1 MIVTV
6 ISRWLVVVALG
17 VFGKDILGKGVL
29 GAGVL
34 GALLA
39 TGGIATAQ
47 AEEASSG
54 QHEQGQKSEG
64 DKEAADDTSEAGD
77 YTIVDGKVDQGTY
90 DGYLTYSRVC
100 QACHG
105 PDGMGSSFAPS
116 LKERVKSRTFAD
128 FAGTVAGGM
137 EIQPGLVMPAFADD
151 PNVMNNLENI
161 YSYLKARA
169 ADDIERGRPEV
180 MEDASEEESRSD
192 DV

>member
-6 ISRWLVVVALG
+6 ISRWLVIVALG
-17 VFGKDILGKGVL
+17 VM
-29 GAGVL
+29 GAGVI
-34 GALLA
+34 GAGGMGMLFA
-39 TGGIATAQ
+39 AGGITMAQ
-47 AEEASSG
+47 AEDASSG
-54 QHEQGQKSEG
+54 KHEQGQEAEG
-64 DKEAADDTSEAGD
+64 DKEAANEVSEAGG

-169 ADDIERGRPEV
+169 AEDLERGRPEV
-180 MEDASEEESRSD
+180 MEEASEGESRSD
-192 DV
+192 DE